1 MGDLFSMERD
11 LVRQS
16 FVEGCFFH
24 VDSRM
29 GKITTNDN
37 LRIRGIILLDCVA
50 YVGRVG
56 KWWIIFYFNLIL
68 QMQRGAMFFMLGC
81 LEFIG

>member
-1 MGDLFSMERD
+1 MWTAEW
-11 LVRQS
+11 
-16 FVEGCFFH
+16 
-24 VDSRM
+24 
-29 GKITTNDN
+29 GKLLTNDN

-50 YVGRVG
+50 YEGRVG

-68 QMQRGAMFFMLGC
+68 QMQRGAMIFMLGC